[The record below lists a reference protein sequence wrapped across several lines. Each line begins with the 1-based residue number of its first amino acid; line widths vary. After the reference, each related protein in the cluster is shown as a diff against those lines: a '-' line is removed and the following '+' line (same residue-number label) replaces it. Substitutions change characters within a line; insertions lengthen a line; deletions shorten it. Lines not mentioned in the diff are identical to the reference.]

1 MTGGGPVGATDV
13 MAFRVFEEGFKFF
26 RMGFASAGAM
36 IIFTVNIAFHNRLHA
51 GPTRS
56 GERMNHFSFY
66 KPRDVAAFLFLVAVS
81 AFALIPILWGLS
93 TSLKTAQEVHAF
105 PPTWIPNSVTLEKLA
120 WRRLFRALR
129 PLPPQY
135 GARRARIACPQS
147 HAIHSC
153 GLGNGPLPFLRTRY
167 GAPADVGHDHDPGVS
182 IVVPLYMVAVDVGLY
197 DTLWVLVLVYSAWLV
212 PTLVWLLR
220 GFVASVPAELEES
233 ARMDGCTV
241 LGAFYRV
248 TLPLTWPGLIA
259 GSILVFVMIWNDF
272 LIGYSLTLSDEN
284 RLIQVGI
291 YYFITETGVQYGPL
305 MAAAIASVI
314 PVLALY
320 ALLQRYFIQGLTGG
334 AVKG

>member
-1 MTGGGPVGATDV
+1 
-13 MAFRVFEEGFKFF
+13 
-26 RMGFASAGAM
+26 
-36 IIFTVNIAFHNRLHA
+36 
-51 GPTRS
+51 
-56 GERMNHFSFY
+56 MNDFSFY
-66 KPRDVAAFLFLVAVS
+66 KPRDVTVFLFLVAVS

-93 TSLKTAQEVHAF
+93 TSLKTAQDVHAF
-105 PPTWIPNSVTLEKLA
+105 PPTWIPNSVTLENWHGGVFSERFGRYLLNTALVVLGSLVLSLTLSIHAA
-120 WRRLFRALR
+120 WATVRFRFFGRDTVLLLMWAT
-129 PLPPQY
+129 
-135 GARRARIACPQS
+135 IM
-147 HAIHSC
+147 I
-153 GLGNGPLPFLRTRY
+153 
-167 GAPADVGHDHDPGVS
+167 PGVS

>member
-1 MTGGGPVGATDV
+1 
-13 MAFRVFEEGFKFF
+13 
-26 RMGFASAGAM
+26 
-36 IIFTVNIAFHNRLHA
+36 
-51 GPTRS
+51 
-56 GERMNHFSFY
+56 MNHFSFY
-66 KPRDVAAFLFLVAVS
+66 KPRDAAAFLFLVAAS

-93 TSLKTAQEVHAF
+93 TSLKTAPEVHAF
-105 PPTWIPNSVTLEKLA
+105 PPTWIPNAVTLENWYGGVFSERFGRYLLNTTLVVLGSLVLSLTLSIHAA
-120 WRRLFRALR
+120 WATVRFRFFGRDTVLLLMWAT
-129 PLPPQY
+129 
-135 GARRARIACPQS
+135 IM
-147 HAIHSC
+147 I
-153 GLGNGPLPFLRTRY
+153 
-167 GAPADVGHDHDPGVS
+167 PGVS